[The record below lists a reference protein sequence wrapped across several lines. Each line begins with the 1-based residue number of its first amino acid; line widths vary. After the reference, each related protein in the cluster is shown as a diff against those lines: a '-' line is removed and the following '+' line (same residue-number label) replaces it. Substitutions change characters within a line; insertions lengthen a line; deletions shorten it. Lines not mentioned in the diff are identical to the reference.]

1 MTDLEFKFLSKA
13 SLTPEL
19 QDESDRLDRLAFA
32 GSGTEMVPEFAGIRW
47 AAPDWMGL
55 GFLRDALVTQV
66 FLPVREICV
75 GGQTL
80 RVAGVGGMATHPDHQ
95 HQGYGSVLLKATED
109 FMRAELQV
117 PFGLLICAD
126 ATRPFYERAGWQAVA
141 DALTHEQDGRRQ
153 VLKTCVMVLPLTS
166 REWLSGEIDLCGLP
180 W

>member
-13 SLTPEL
+13 NLTPDL
-19 QDESDRLDRLAFA
+19 QDESDRLDRLTFA
-32 GSGTEMVPEFAGIRW
+32 GSGTEGMPEFAGMRW
-47 AAPDWMGL
+47 AVPDWMGL
-55 GFLRDALVTQV
+55 GFLHTALVTQV

-75 GGQTL
+75 GGETL

-95 HQGYGSVLLKATED
+95 HQGHGSALLKATED
-109 FMRAELQV
+109 FMRAELRV

-126 ATRPFYERAGWQAVA
+126 ATRPFYERARWQVAA
-141 DALTHEQDGRRQ
+141 DALTHEQDGKRQ
-153 VLKTCVMVLPLTS
+153 VLKTCVMILPLTS